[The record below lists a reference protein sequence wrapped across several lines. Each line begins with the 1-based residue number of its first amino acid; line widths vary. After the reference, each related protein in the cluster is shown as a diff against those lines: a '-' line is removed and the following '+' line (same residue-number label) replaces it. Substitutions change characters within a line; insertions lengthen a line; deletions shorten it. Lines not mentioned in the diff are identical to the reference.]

1 MTTASRESVKSYIQ
15 KKIFSELG
23 LETSVSIS
31 DETGDVI
38 VKRLLKVCKKSS
50 GANQISLSDARAIKP
65 DAKIMDY
72 VEVDMEPNMM
82 VDVIVNQ
89 AILESGRA
97 EQQIRRRQEAL
108 DSLKVE
114 GISEHSLIFPVFVEE
129 TALGDAYF
137 DLDGK
142 YKVCLASDRRMPND
156 KFTVGQEY
164 PMIIVVI
171 ESRKNDILIQ
181 ASRVTSV
188 LVEELIRMSLIDS
201 SIDIDIKK
209 ASRLPGRMS
218 KVVVSCD
225 SPDINATGIVVGN
238 KGLRISSVER
248 YLNGEK
254 VEVVNYYPST
264 PYQIAELLGM
274 DRIAD
279 MHFYFEKPSYFST
292 MKTLNKKKIL
302 AIVRDDKV
310 GQVVGK
316 GGSSLQLTDK
326 ISGWVIRVVTET
338 EFREKIPEGFDFTPD
353 FDWMGVDIGPNF
365 VKNFYG
371 YYLSQL
377 GYTNVLDLAQLDVN
391 DYTRSQYLTEG
402 DAQFLHTIVS
412 GLEFKY
418 ACPNCGAEIPMNAEY
433 CSSCGTVFANEE

>member
-1 MTTASRESVKSYIQ
+1 MAIASKESIKSNIQ
-15 KKIFSELG
+15 KRIYSELG

-31 DETGDVI
+31 DETGDIV

-50 GANQISLSDARAIKP
+50 GANQISLSDARMIKP

-72 VEVDMEPNMM
+72 VEVDMEKNRM
-82 VDVIVNQ
+82 VDFIVNQ
-89 AILESGRA
+89 AIQESERV

-114 GISEHSLIFPVFVEE
+114 GISEHSLILPIFVEE

-137 DLDGK
+137 ELDGK
-142 YKVCLASDRRMPND
+142 YKVCLTSDRRMPND
-156 KFTVGQEY
+156 RFTVGQEY
-164 PMIIVVI
+164 PMIVVAI
-171 ESRKNDILIQ
+171 EARKNDLLLQ
-181 ASRVTSV
+181 ASRITAV

-201 SIDIDIKK
+201 RIDIDIKK
-209 ASRLPGRMS
+209 VSRLPGKMS
-218 KVVVSCD
+218 KVIVSCD
-225 SPDINATGIVVGN
+225 APDINATGVVVGN

-254 VEVVNYYPST
+254 IEVINYYPST

-274 DRIAD
+274 DRIAT
-279 MHFYFEKPSYFST
+279 MHFYFENPAYFST

-302 AIVRDDKV
+302 AIVKDDRV

-316 GGSSLQLTDK
+316 GGASLQLTDK

-338 EFREKIPEGFDFTPD
+338 EFKEKVPEGFDYSTD
-353 FDWMGVDIGPNF
+353 FDWMGVDIGPDF

-371 YYLSQL
+371 YYLMSL
-377 GYTNVLDLAQLDVN
+377 GYNSVLDLAHLDMN
-391 DYTRSQYLTEG
+391 DYTRSPYLTEG
-402 DAQFLHTIVS
+402 DAQYLYDVVS
-412 GLEFKY
+412 SLEFKY
-418 ACPNCGAEIPMNAEY
+418 TCPNCGAEIQLNMDCCPN
-433 CSSCGTVFANEE
+433 CGARFTQEV